1 MYYGDLLPQ
10 IQSWGVLK
18 TENDD
23 HSYSDL
29 KCPEINFPCTSDTV
43 CIELSVCDLPFNTIM
58 RSNDFGS
65 DFDQVA
71 NASTSKG
78 SIHFVDSHFAVAGSN
93 EAVVHLS
100 NSDQESSHY
109 AFIKDLTAELRN
121 KNIFAVHLLEHFH
134 RWLTS
139 TSSYFYD
146 RMIVLQV
153 HNMMKRALASIIDEL
168 RRLGSQII
176 YASFEKL

>member
-1 MYYGDLLPQ
+1 MILAYLSVLFIAHRLKRVENVLWCSPSANPDLGG
-10 IQSWGVLK
+10 S
-18 TENDD
+18 ENDD

-93 EAVVHLS
+93 EAVIHLS

-109 AFIKDLTAELRN
+109 AFIV
-121 KNIFAVHLLEHFH
+121 FGHL
-134 RWLTS
+134 S
-139 TSSYFYD
+139 K
-146 RMIVLQV
+146 I
-153 HNMMKRALASIIDEL
+153 
-168 RRLGSQII
+168 
-176 YASFEKL
+176 